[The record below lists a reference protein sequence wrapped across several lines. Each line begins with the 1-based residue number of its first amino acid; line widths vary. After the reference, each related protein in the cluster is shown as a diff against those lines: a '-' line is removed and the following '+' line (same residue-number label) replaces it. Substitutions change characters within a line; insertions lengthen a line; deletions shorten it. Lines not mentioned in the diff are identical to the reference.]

1 MKFSITTFVIQI
13 INFVLLSYILY
24 RVLYKPLRNIMEKRR
39 RLVMEDI
46 DRALRMKEDAVKL
59 KEKYEKLMKEISS
72 FEKKEMEKAVGQGEE
87 AKAAIL
93 ERASREARE
102 EKEKAAAVI
111 ENERRE
117 MMSSLKVDAAE
128 ISAELASRLLS
139 SLADVSLHRKL
150 VEMMLKELEE
160 HPPAVAERPGE
171 GGKAVVAS
179 AYALDESES
188 RSMETLLKDYVG
200 LRVAI
205 EQKVEPELIAGVRL
219 WLDGHVLDGSIKG
232 QLAAFKDRALE
243 GL

>member
-1 MKFSITTFVIQI
+1 MKFNITTFVIQI

-46 DRALRMKEDAVKL
+46 DRAVRMKEDAVKI
-59 KEKYEKLMKEISS
+59 KEKYEKLMKEIDG
-72 FEKKEMEKAVGQGEE
+72 FGKKEMEKAVGQGEE

-117 MMSSLKVDAAE
+117 MMSSLKTDAAE

-139 SLADVSLHRKL
+139 SLADASLHRKL
-150 VEMMLKELEE
+150 VEMMLKGAGGTSAL
-160 HPPAVAERPGE
+160 PWPRGQAKARRRSWRPRTPLTNL
-171 GGKAVVAS
+171 S
-179 AYALDESES
+179 
-188 RSMETLLKDYVG
+188 
-200 LRVAI
+200 
-205 EQKVEPELIAGVRL
+205 PEAWR
-219 WLDGHVLDGSIKG
+219 
-232 QLAAFKDRALE
+232 RC
-243 GL
+243 